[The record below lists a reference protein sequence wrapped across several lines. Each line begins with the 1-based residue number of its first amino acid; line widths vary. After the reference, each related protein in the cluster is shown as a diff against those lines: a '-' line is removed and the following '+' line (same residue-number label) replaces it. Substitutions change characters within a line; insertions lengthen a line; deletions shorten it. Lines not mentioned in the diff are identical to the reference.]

1 MPRSIAV
8 LIILAILLIGG
19 CVFLGMRVKEVPTKT
34 IEVEVNQ
41 GANAQ

>member
-1 MPRSIAV
+1 MPKPIAILILLAV
-8 LIILAILLIGG
+8 LLVGG

-34 IEVEVNQ
+34 VEVEVNQ